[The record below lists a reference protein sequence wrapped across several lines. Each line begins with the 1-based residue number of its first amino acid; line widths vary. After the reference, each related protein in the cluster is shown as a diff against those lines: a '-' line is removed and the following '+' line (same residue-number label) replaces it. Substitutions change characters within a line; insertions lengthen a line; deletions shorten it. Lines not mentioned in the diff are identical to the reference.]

1 LIVLKRRFK
10 LRELVVVQ
18 EVYNLDSLTGLR
30 RLVGNIVLGTFAVE
44 ALGAIG
50 YGMVYIP
57 QFGFWKGLG
66 CAVFNAISTFC
77 NAGMDIVSEDSLAPY
92 VQNPII
98 NITTILMIIV
108 SGIGFT
114 VWWDVGRVIRE
125 KKSGNIKNYRMFHRL
140 SLHSKLAIST
150 TAILIVGGTLLYLLF
165 ESSNPETLG
174 GLHPASRLMAAL
186 FQSVT
191 TRTAGFYTVHQGA
204 LTSPSVLITLILM
217 FIGGSPMGTAGGV
230 KTTTVAMLVLTVVSV
245 IKGRKNTEMFGRRV
259 ASESLRTALA
269 VVMISMG
276 IVCISSILLF
286 LTDGFAFE
294 DTLYEVVSAVATV
307 GLTRGITADL
317 SVWGKLVIIVTMY
330 IGRIGPITLGFLLF
344 TGKNSHTEGME
355 LPEKKIMIG

>member
-1 LIVLKRRFK
+1 MKKWTTTQWICYSFLGAILLGAVILMLPISSADGTMTAPVDALFTAATSICVTGLVTVSTASHWSIFGKWVIAILIQLGGLGIMTVSMAVLIVLKRRFK

-174 GLHPASRLMAAL
+174 GLHPAS
-186 FQSVT
+186 T
-191 TRTAGFYTVHQGA
+191 
-204 LTSPSVLITLILM
+204 
-217 FIGGSPMGTAGGV
+217 
-230 KTTTVAMLVLTVVSV
+230 VSV
-245 IKGRKNTEMFGRRV
+245 RYHQNSRILYGSSGCIDQPLCADYSDSYVYRRISYGYGRRCKDYYRCHAGADSSV
-259 ASESLRTALA
+259 CHQRTEKYR
-269 VVMISMG
+269 
-276 IVCISSILLF
+276 
-286 LTDGFAFE
+286 D
-294 DTLYEVVSAVATV
+294 
-307 GLTRGITADL
+307 
-317 SVWGKLVIIVTMY
+317 VWQ
-330 IGRIGPITLGFLLF
+330 
-344 TGKNSHTEGME
+344 TGSQ
-355 LPEKKIMIG
+355 